1 MFLAAEAAQAA
12 TASTFN
18 GFDVFVI
25 LFTLVIAIGV
35 IRLLMVP
42 KKNIFAIGFGG
53 VSLLVFLV
61 MDAVM
66 VMSWIGKI

>member
-12 TASTFN
+12 ASTFN
-18 GFDVFVI
+18 GFDVFII
-25 LFTLVIAIGV
+25 LFTLLIAIGI
-35 IRLLMVP
+35 IRLLMAP

-61 MDAVM
+61 MDVVM
-66 VMSWIGKI
+66 IMGWVGKI